1 MRPHRVV
8 VLDVLTKH
16 PPQMPFV
23 DGDDV
28 IEALAP
34 ERPDHPLGD
43 GVGVRR
49 VQRSQNRLDP
59 DPSSA
64 CDEVPAIAT
73 VAVSDE
79 EPWLLTPGGR
89 LDHLPPDP
97 GRDRVLR
104 DVPEECCD
112 KQTEVEH
119 RRASRGSPILCYL
132 RTELHLSGF
141 AVPRRPR
148 WSRACCSRWLAASPN
163 RVADGS
169 PDTGAGL
176 RAGRVRG
183 R

>member
-34 ERPDHPLGD
+34 ERADDALGD

-49 VQRSQNRLDP
+49 AHRSQNRLDP
-59 DPSSA
+59 DPWSA

-97 GRDRVLR
+97 GRDRV
-104 DVPEECCD
+104 V
-112 KQTEVEH
+112 
-119 RRASRGSPILCYL
+119 
-132 RTELHLSGF
+132 
-141 AVPRRPR
+141 
-148 WSRACCSRWLAASPN
+148 
-163 RVADGS
+163 
-169 PDTGAGL
+169 
-176 RAGRVRG
+176 GRQN
-183 R
+183 

>member
-8 VLDVLTKH
+8 VLDVLTRH

-43 GVGVRR
+43 GVGVRCA
-49 VQRSQNRLDP
+49 QRSQNRLDP

-97 GRDRVLR
+97 GRDRVVGRQNLMR
-104 DVPEECCD
+104 PTDTHD
-112 KQTEVEH
+112 
-119 RRASRGSPILCYL
+119 ASLLAP
-132 RTELHLSGF
+132 
-141 AVPRRPR
+141 
-148 WSRACCSRWLAASPN
+148 AC
-163 RVADGS
+163 
-169 PDTGAGL
+169 
-176 RAGRVRG
+176 
-183 R
+183 

>member
-49 VQRSQNRLDP
+49 AHRSQNRLDP

-64 CDEVPAIAT
+64 VGPAQPHQFRPL
-73 VAVSDE
+73 VARQALSVALVDIGL
-79 EPWLLTPGGR
+79 PQPAVQARPG
-89 LDHLPPDP
+89 DP
-97 GRDRVLR
+97 GSVRS
-104 DVPEECCD
+104 E
-112 KQTEVEH
+112 
-119 RRASRGSPILCYL
+119 
-132 RTELHLSGF
+132 
-141 AVPRRPR
+141 
-148 WSRACCSRWLAASPN
+148 
-163 RVADGS
+163 
-169 PDTGAGL
+169 GALG
-176 RAGRVRG
+176 
-183 R
+183 